1 MWNFQEV
8 FLIMLSLF
16 PNLKLMSAFY
26 SWNVF
31 SLQVGDIYK
40 LWGGKAHYDCDYCCN
55 LHFFVFWEFDQQL
68 KITFRKFSAF
78 LEKIHLPQPFY
89 SLPPKNPKSPSY
101 PFLLTLKIVQAY
113 PAVQGSGWHY
123 AFFSKNGLIVP
134 NFGLM
139 KWNSIYTSELQNKS

>member
-8 FLIMLSLF
+8 FLIMLSLL

-26 SWNVF
+26 SWNVS

-40 LWGGKAHYDCDYCCN
+40 LQGGKANCDCDYWGIYI
-55 LHFFVFWEFDQQL
+55 FFIFWEFDQQL

-78 LEKIHLPQPFY
+78 LEKIHLPPPFY
-89 SLPPKNPKSPSY
+89 SLPPKNSKGSSS
-101 PFLLTLKIVQAY
+101 PFLLTLKIFQAS
-113 PAVQGSGWHY
+113 PAERECGWHY

-139 KWNSIYTSELQNKS
+139 K